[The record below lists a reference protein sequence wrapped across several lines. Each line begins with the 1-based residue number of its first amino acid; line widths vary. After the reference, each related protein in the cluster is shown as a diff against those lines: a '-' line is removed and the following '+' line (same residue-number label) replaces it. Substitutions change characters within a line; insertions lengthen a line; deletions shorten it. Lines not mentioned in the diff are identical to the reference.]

1 MSAYAGVGPIVRR
14 QPTCG
19 TSRRGLRLP
28 LNRARVTGVL
38 GSMRD
43 LVVDRSRGFAA
54 AGVLFAA
61 VVDLD
66 LWQPGFRDIHTIGT
80 LFPLNAVG
88 GLGIGVALALWRRW
102 LPAVAAVGFGVRR
115 CRRVLG
121 GARPVS
127 CQGNRYRYAGDPR
140 RNRSVRRGFPRSGRC
155 RIAVAGD
162 A

>member
-1 MSAYAGVGPIVRR
+1 
-14 QPTCG
+14 
-19 TSRRGLRLP
+19 
-28 LNRARVTGVL
+28 
-38 GSMRD
+38 MRD

-102 LPAVAAVGFGVRR
+102 LPAVAAVGFGVAAVVASWAVHGLF
-115 CRRVLG
+115 RVIKEIATGTPAILG
-121 GARPVS
+121 EIG
-127 CQGNRYRYAGDPR
+127 QYA
-140 RNRSVRRGFPRSGRC
+140 
-155 RIAVAGD
+155 AVFLGLA
-162 A
+162 AAALLWQAMRERTE

>member
-1 MSAYAGVGPIVRR
+1 
-14 QPTCG
+14 
-19 TSRRGLRLP
+19 
-28 LNRARVTGVL
+28 
-38 GSMRD
+38 MRD

-102 LPAVAAVGFGVRR
+102 LPAVAAVGFGVAAVVASWAVHGLF
-115 CRRVLG
+115 RVKEIATGTPAILAEIGQYAAVFLG
-121 GARPVS
+121 LAAAALLWQAMRE
-127 CQGNRYRYAGDPR
+127 RTE
-140 RNRSVRRGFPRSGRC
+140 
-155 RIAVAGD
+155 
-162 A
+162 